1 MTKRFANKIAI
12 VTGASLG
19 IGRSTAIQLAEEGAH
34 VIGCSRRKPK
44 LDELAGRISAAGG
57 QFTGYALDVND
68 ALAVE
73 RFVEE
78 VIEKFG
84 RLDVLV
90 NNAPSVKGGMIEHTS
105 LDDWQSN
112 FKASVDSVFIA
123 TKAAFKAMYQ
133 QGSGAVVTVSS
144 VSSLRG
150 GMAASAYSS
159 SKAAINHFTSCA
171 AMEAA
176 PYNVRVNVV
185 APGSVK
191 TPGLDQA
198 TGKSEVMMN
207 TIASSIPMQ
216 RHAEP
221 EEIAEAICFLC
232 SDQAS
237 FITGIVLPVDGGKTQ
252 QLYIPDFDITALDNA
267 KVDS

>member
-19 IGRSTAIQLAEEGAH
+19 IGRSTAIQLAQEGAH

-44 LDELAGRISAAGG
+44 LDELAERISKDGG

-191 TPGLDQA
+191 RQ
-198 TGKSEVMMN
+198 V
-207 TIASSIPMQ
+207 
-216 RHAEP
+216 
-221 EEIAEAICFLC
+221 
-232 SDQAS
+232 
-237 FITGIVLPVDGGKTQ
+237 
-252 QLYIPDFDITALDNA
+252 
-267 KVDS
+267 